1 MKKSL
6 RNLSLLAAMLM
17 AGTTSGW
24 AQYTAEMTSG
34 AIEGYTR
41 TNITFDPQVI
51 AEAVGCADT
60 TALFDLIDAGGAVY
74 IKTETDRSNS
84 YTGNNNEFW
93 MNASGVA
100 QAYGDAG
107 TCWWAGI
114 YANRSVA
121 EGEERTVSVGLGQM
135 PNWFKKVYTDTDL
148 KCTLYLVNGA
158 KEASFDVTW
167 HITASPEPPA
177 MEHSLAKLNIVK
189 EFEYTIN
196 YKEGGQYEN
205 QNDSIVING
214 VYDALDLDKA
224 SFDATTV
231 PDMLLAQTA
240 IQDESSFY
248 NFSDSLSTVTST
260 NDGWFGRYTG
270 YDEENDKEYT
280 YEQNALRAWGTG
292 CTVFVHTPTITTDSQ
307 GNDVLV
313 ITNGQFPGTMKP
325 GDNDYVNLYLVQGDK
340 AVKVTVKVNIKEK
353 EKVDPS
359 QYVKV
364 GTQTVVIERDK
375 PAKDDYGQQDFTVDT
390 APIVEALGCDFA
402 DMDVMAWEMY
412 DAETGEYSNMS
423 SNYTQAAATKGFFFG
438 PDGTVQSW
446 GDNSAFYVGIS
457 DFAAGTFYNGFM
469 TNHYTSITADTTDVA
484 HMLFVNG
491 QNYYDLVI
499 QFTVKNVTKDTV
511 DVDQWKVVAT
521 YPYDVQLIKS
531 EGYTQTEKTQLPLE
545 SILKALGAS
554 KLDGSMLYAWK
565 KSDNYNTFIPDSL
578 TNEYSATPYP
588 GFWMSDDGK
597 YRATW
602 ASSCAYG
609 MSLEVSTGIVSWN
622 VHPDTSN
629 DAGAAFKG
637 EFFLV
642 NVENGNV
649 VKLVFNISYVNTRQE
664 ITTAGEANITIAF
677 TEENKNADDFYAV
690 SYDLTDA
697 LKAIGFESIDEL
709 ATASWYVQNEL
720 GSYSPITSDFEGE
733 NIGFDKDG
741 NYTEVEDDKVF
752 FVGYDQN
759 TNQFTVSNFGA
770 EVTDG
775 LLYTTTIVLRNDDEA
790 KQYIFH
796 LTMGEKNAVGIKG
809 ISNDTNKAD
818 GKVYDLN
825 GRLLK
830 SLQKGLNIV
839 GGKKV
844 LVK

>member
-24 AQYTAEMTSG
+24 AQYTAETTSG
-34 AIEGYTR
+34 AIEGYAR
-41 TNITFDPQVI
+41 TDITFDPQVI

-74 IKTETDRSNS
+74 IKTETDRSNT
-84 YTGNNNEFW
+84 YTGNTNEFW

-107 TCWWAGI
+107 SCWFAGI
-114 YANRSVA
+114 YANRNVA

-135 PNWFKKVYTDTDL
+135 PAWFKKVYTDTDL

-167 HITASPEPPA
+167 HITASPEPAA
-177 MEHSLAKLNIVK
+177 MERSLAKLNVVK

-205 QNDSIVING
+205 QNDSIIING
-214 VYDALDLDKA
+214 VYDALGIDKA
-224 SFDATTV
+224 TFDATTV

-240 IQDESSFY
+240 AQDASSSY

-270 YDEENDKEYT
+270 YDEANDKEYT
-280 YEQNALRAWGTG
+280 YEQNALRAWGAG
-292 CTVFVHTPTITTDSQ
+292 CTFYVHTPTITTDSQ

-313 ITNGQFPGTMKP
+313 IASGQYPSTMSPGSK
-325 GDNDYVNLYLVQGDK
+325 DYVDLYLVQGDK

-375 PAKDDYGQQDFTVDT
+375 PGKDDYGEADFTVDT
-390 APIVEALGCDFA
+390 APIVEALGCDYA

-423 SNYTQAAATKGFFFG
+423 NNYTQAAGTKGFFFG
-438 PDGTVQSW
+438 PDGTVQTW
-446 GDNSAFYVGIS
+446 GDNSAFYVGIR

-469 TNHYTSITADTTDVA
+469 ANHYTSITADTTDVA

-499 QFTVKNVTKDTV
+499 NFTVKNVTKDTL

-545 SILKALGAS
+545 SILKALGVS
-554 KLDGSMLYAWK
+554 KLDGTMLYAWK

-578 TNEYSATPYP
+578 TNDYSATPYP

-609 MSLEVSTGIVSWN
+609 MALEVATGIVSWN

-649 VKLVFNISYVNTRQE
+649 VKLVFNISYVTTRQE
-664 ITTAGEANITIAF
+664 ITTAGEDNITIAF

-770 EVTDG
+770 DVTEG

-796 LTMGEKNAVGIKG
+796 LTMGEAGAVGIKG
-809 ISNDTNKAD
+809 ISNDSSKAN
-818 GKVYDLN
+818 GKIYDLN
-825 GRLLK
+825 GRQLK
-830 SLQKGLNIV
+830 SIQKGLNIV